1 MFAPLNITFT
11 FSTTRW
17 SSGHPH
23 LGPEVT
29 LDHVALLV
37 EVTHLGHGVPGPHL
51 TLVPALLVVVHTG
64 PRTVV
69 VCVLTGHGDVPRVHD
84 VHHAEPRG
92 LRAFVVMIVLE
103 GPRAGARGLEGP
115 RGGARDDDYEEES

>member
-1 MFAPLNITFT
+1 MFAPLILTFT
-11 FSTTRW
+11 SSTTRW

-37 EVTHLGHGVPGPHL
+37 EVTHLGHGVPGPDL
-51 TLVPALLVVVHTG
+51 TLAPTLSVVVHTG
-64 PRTVV
+64 PSTVV
-69 VCVLTGHGDVPRVHD
+69 ICVLTRHADEPGVHD

-92 LRAFVVMIVLE
+92 FRALLVMIVLE

-115 RGGARDDDYEEES
+115 RGGARDEEES